1 MYKDPNQLILPAPF
15 SMKELDAIDRE
26 VAESTEDVTLFGAV
40 GSAFREQSTLY
51 TMFNN
56 TLGYQLDPDFELTDE
71 MFDELTKDLPQD
83 RWDVFEDAV
92 SYDHAKKLRER
103 TLLSIKDRQNLAAYG
118 WTGTALEL
126 GAAITDLPA
135 IAATVATEGAL
146 GPAIWGAKATRL
158 GRAFRSASVAAP
170 TSAAIEAYLVAQNP
184 NKDPYDILFAT
195 AGGALLSGAVGATK
209 FGKTS
214 ADQYKEALIA
224 VQREAHLAQVEE
236 TARAMKANGVAPD
249 IDVPEVKPVEAGGF
263 DLRRNAKEEYELA
276 EDTAFSTYGSVRF
289 DAAGTLGRSELALV
303 RKLSSVMLEDA
314 VNPGQVTADLAARMG
329 KQKSGTEFYK
339 VYPSAYNAWAK
350 DNGYGALK
358 RNFFPSKSRMEFG
371 TLVSRHIELGN
382 QTDPRVIA
390 AATRSQEIFAD
401 ILSRAKAAG
410 VKGFDEIP
418 EDLRYFTHIWNGN
431 KFLDIDRT
439 FGKGTTGEILK
450 KSLLAANRGMSDK
463 IAEKIS
469 HGMAR
474 KVMQREVGIDADI
487 AKIFS
492 TSNKDILREILLDE
506 IEDFRRVGPGEGVYT
521 EVITEEDVDRI
532 IESLD
537 FDREGLPPRAK
548 PRLKVDVSTTIQKNG
563 QTIGIENL
571 MERDIEKVINS
582 YIQQMEGRIALANI
596 GIKSDT
602 DFRATMNNIRS
613 EATDKGLENIVD
625 RDVKK
630 LELFYSLIQGKPNPI
645 ITDPS
650 STGNRLLRLFMD
662 YNFIR
667 YMGQVGFAQVPELM
681 RAVTADGLRGMV
693 RAIPEFRKMIK
704 RGADGELQDAV
715 YRDLEMF
722 GSIGIDG
729 VLQKQLDRL
738 SFEDEY
744 LFRPSQTLA
753 QRGIETARG
762 VIQPFRN
769 FTANTSGLVPITV
782 FSERLVAKAAA
793 NTLTDL
799 AFGGARKGLRKVI
812 SKGTLQDDINARLKM
827 LGLDEDMSQ
836 KVFANIREHAKVV
849 DSEFGGGKKLRA
861 LNMVEWDED
870 AAEAFGYAIAR
881 YTRQAIQK
889 NDLGNLHP
897 FMTRPAGQLLLQF
910 RSFMIVSYAKQFL
923 HSINRNDFAAY
934 GALMM
939 TTLGGALGYLGQT
952 YTQAIGRPDR
962 EEFLA
967 ERLLDEDGEIDFS
980 KIGAQAFAR
989 SSWSSFFP
997 GAIDAF
1003 GYFGR
1008 YEPYFGHGRS
1018 SGLATHLV
1026 KGLLPVQTLDSIATS
1041 LQGVSALTGLGN
1053 PEYQFSQREA
1063 KAIKSLIPLQN
1074 ALGIKNVMESVIQ
1087 RLPET
1092 SKVD

>member
-26 VAESTEDVTLFGAV
+26 VAESGEDVNLFSAV
-40 GSAFREQSTLY
+40 SSAFREQSTLY
-51 TMFNN
+51 TMFDN
-56 TLGYQLDPDFELTDE
+56 TLGYQLDPEFELTDE
-71 MFDELTKDLPQD
+71 RFDQLTQGIPED
-83 RWDVFEDAV
+83 RWDIFEDAV
-92 SYDHAKKLRER
+92 SDDHAQRLRER
-103 TLLSIKDRQNLAAYG
+103 TLTSIKDRENLAAYG
-118 WTGTALEL
+118 WTGVGLEL
-126 GAAITDLPA
+126 AAAVTDVPA
-135 IAATVATEGAL
+135 IAATIATEGAL
-146 GPAIWGAKATRL
+146 GPAIWGAKASRL
-158 GRAFRSASVAAP
+158 GRAFRSATVAAP
-170 TSAAIEAYLVAQNP
+170 TSAGIEAYLVAQNP
-184 NKDPYDILFAT
+184 NKDPYDILFAA

-214 ADQYKEALIA
+214 ADEYKEALIA
-224 VQREAHLAQVEE
+224 VQREAHLAQVSE

-263 DLRRNAKEEYELA
+263 ELRRSAKEEYELA
-276 EDTAFSTYGSVRF
+276 EDTAFSTYGKWRF
-289 DAAGTLGRSELALV
+289 DAFGTLGRSGLALV
-303 RKLSSVMLEDA
+303 RKLTFEMLEDA
-314 VNPGQVTADLAARMG
+314 VNPGQVTADLAARLG

-339 VYPSAYNAWAK
+339 VYPNEYNAWAK
-350 DNGYGALK
+350 DSGYGVLK
-358 RNFFPSKSRMEFG
+358 RNFFPAQSRLEFG

-401 ILSRAKAAG
+401 ILRRAKAAG

-431 KFLDIDRT
+431 KFLDVDRT
-439 FGKGTTGEILK
+439 FGRGTTGEILK
-450 KSLLAANRGMSDK
+450 KSLLAANRGMSDE

-474 KVMQREVGIDADI
+474 KVMQREIGIDADI

-492 TSNKDILREILLDE
+492 TSNKDMLREILLDE
-506 IEDFRRVGPGEGVYT
+506 IEDFKTVSSSEQVYT
-521 EVITEEDVDRI
+521 KTITEEDVDRI
-532 IESLD
+532 IDSLD

-602 DFRATMNNIRS
+602 DFRAKMDNIRA
-613 EATDKGLENIVD
+613 EAVDKGFENTVNKDID
-625 RDVKK
+625 K
-630 LELFYSLIQGKPNPI
+630 LELFYSLIQGKPNPK

-667 YMGQVGFAQVPELM
+667 HMGQVGFAQIPELM
-681 RAVTADGLRGMV
+681 RAVTADGLRGMF
-693 RAIPEFRKMIK
+693 RAIPEFRKMAR
-704 RGADGELQDAV
+704 RGADGELEDAV

-744 LFRPSQTLA
+744 LFRPSQTLV
-753 QRGIETARG
+753 QKGIETARG
-762 VIQPFRN
+762 VMQPFRN

-799 AFGGARKGLRKVI
+799 AFGGTRKGLKKVI

-827 LGLDEDMSQ
+827 LGLDEEMAD
-836 KVFANIREHAKVV
+836 KVFRNIRENAKVV

-861 LNMVEWDED
+861 LNMVEWEED

-897 FMTRPAGQLLLQF
+897 FMTRPAGQIVLQF
-910 RSFMIVSYAKQFL
+910 RTFMIVSYTKQFL
-923 HSINRNDFAAY
+923 HSIKRNDFAAY
-934 GALMM
+934 GAMM
-939 TTLGGALGYLGQT
+939 VTTFGGALGYLGQT
-952 YTQAIGRPDR
+952 YTQSIGRPDR

-967 ERLLDEDGEIDFS
+967 ERLLDEDGEIDIS
-980 KIGAQAFAR
+980 KIAAQAFAR

-997 GAIDAF
+997 GAVDSVA
-1003 GYFGR
+1003 YLGR
-1008 YEPYFGHGRS
+1008 YEPVFGYGRA
-1018 SGLATHLV
+1018 SGLGSDFVT
-1026 KGLLPVQTLDSIATS
+1026 GILPVQTLDEVGRS
-1041 LQGVSALTGLGN
+1041 LQGVSVLTGLGN
-1053 PEYQFSQREA
+1053 SDYQFSQREG

-1074 ALGIKNVMESVIQ
+1074 AIGIKNVLEGVVQ

-1092 SKVD
+1092 SKIN

>member
-26 VAESTEDVTLFGAV
+26 VAESTEDVNLFSAV
-40 GSAFREQSTLY
+40 SSAFREQSTLY
-51 TMFNN
+51 TMFDN

-71 MFDELTKDLPQD
+71 VFDELTKDLPSD
-83 RWDVFEDAV
+83 RWDIFEDAV
-92 SYDHAKKLRER
+92 SYEHAQRLRER
-103 TLLSIKDRQNLAAYG
+103 TLTSIKDRENLAAYG
-118 WTGTALEL
+118 WTGVGLEL
-126 GAAITDLPA
+126 AAAVTDLPA
-135 IAATVATEGAL
+135 IAATIATEGAL
-146 GPAIWGAKATRL
+146 GPAIWGAKASRL
-158 GRAFRSASVAAP
+158 GRAFRSATVAAP
-170 TSAAIEAYLVAQNP
+170 TAAGIEAYLVAQNP
-184 NKDPYDILFAT
+184 NKDPYDILFAA

-214 ADQYKEALIA
+214 ADEYKEALIA
-224 VQREAHLAQVEE
+224 VQREAHLAQVAE

-249 IDVPEVKPVEAGGF
+249 IDVPEVKPVEAAGF

-276 EDTAFSTYGSVRF
+276 EDTAFSTYGLFRF
-289 DAAGTLGRSELALV
+289 DGAGTLGRSALALV

-314 VNPGQVTADLAARMG
+314 VNPGQVTADLAARLG

-339 VYPSAYNAWAK
+339 VYPSAYKEWAK
-350 DNGYGALK
+350 DNGYSALK
-358 RNFFPSKSRMEFG
+358 RNFFPARSRLEFG

-431 KFLDIDRT
+431 KFFDVDRT
-439 FGKGTTGEILK
+439 FGKGTAAELLK
-450 KSLLAANRGMSDK
+450 KSLLSANRSMSDD
-463 IAEKIS
+463 IAEKIAK
-469 HGMAR
+469 GMS
-474 KVMQREVGIDADI
+474 KKIEQREIGIDADI

-492 TSNKDILREILLDE
+492 TSNKDMLREILLEEFDE
-506 IEDFRRVGPGEGVYT
+506 FNLSDA
-521 EVITEEDVDRI
+521 DVDGI
-532 IESLD
+532 IKQLD

-548 PRLKVDVSTTIQKNG
+548 PRLKVDISTTIQKNG
-563 QTIGIENL
+563 QTIGVENL
-571 MERDIEKVINS
+571 MERDIEKVMNS

-602 DFRATMNNIRS
+602 DFRAMMNNIKA
-613 EATDKGLENIVD
+613 EGADKGVD
-625 RDVKK
+625 KKIIKKDVQK
-630 LELFYSLIQGKPNPI
+630 LELFYSLIQGKPNPA

-667 YMGQVGFAQVPELM
+667 YMGQVGFAQIPELM

-693 RAIPEFRKMIK
+693 RAIPEFRKMMK

-799 AFGGARKGLRKVI
+799 AFGGTRKGLKKVI

-827 LGLDEDMSQ
+827 LGLDEEMSE
-836 KVFANIREHAKVV
+836 KVFRNIRENAKVV

-923 HSINRNDFAAY
+923 HSIKRNDFAAY
-934 GALMM
+934 GALMV
-939 TTLGGALGYLGQT
+939 TTFGGALGYLGQT
-952 YTQAIGRPDR
+952 YTQSIGRPDR

-980 KIGAQAFAR
+980 KIGTQAFAR

-997 GAIDAF
+997 GAFDSVL
-1003 GYFGR
+1003 YFGR
-1008 YEPYFGHGRS
+1008 YEPWFGNGRS
-1018 SGLATHLV
+1018 SGLSSDFIE
-1026 KGLLPVQTLDSIATS
+1026 GLLPIQTLKS
-1041 LQGVSALTGLGN
+1041 LEKSVQGVSALTGLGN
-1053 PEYQFSQREA
+1053 SEYQFSQREG

-1074 ALGIKNVMESVIQ
+1074 AIGIKNVLESVIQ

-1092 SKVD
+1092 SKIN

>member
-26 VAESTEDVTLFGAV
+26 VAESAEDVTLFGAV

-126 GAAITDLPA
+126 GAAVTDLPA
-135 IAATVATEGAL
+135 IAATIATEGAL

-214 ADQYKEALIA
+214 ADQYKEALIGI
-224 VQREAHLAQVEE
+224 QREAHLAQVAEN
-236 TARAMKANGVAPD
+236 ARAMKENGVAPD
-249 IDVPEVKPVEAGGF
+249 IEVPEIKPVEAGGF
-263 DLRRNAKEEYELA
+263 DLRRDAKEEYELA
-276 EDTAFSTYGSVRF
+276 EDTAFSTYGSVRY
-289 DAAGTLGRSELALV
+289 DAFGTLGRSALALV
-303 RKLSSVMLEDA
+303 RKLNSVMLEDA
-314 VNPGQVTADLAARMG
+314 VNPGQITADLAARMG

-339 VYPSAYNAWAK
+339 VYPNVYKAWAK
-350 DNGYGALK
+350 DNGYSALK

-401 ILSRAKAAG
+401 ILGRAKAAG

-431 KFLDIDRT
+431 KFFDVDRA
-439 FGKGTTGEILK
+439 FGRGTAAELLK
-450 KSLLAANRGMSDK
+450 KSLLAANRGMSDD
-463 IAEKIS
+463 IADKIS
-469 HGMAR
+469 RGMT
-474 KVMQREVGIDADI
+474 KKIQQREIGIDADI

-492 TSNKDILREILLDE
+492 TSNKDMLREILL
-506 IEDFRRVGPGEGVYT
+506 
-521 EVITEEDVDRI
+521 EELDDLNLSKGDVDNI
-532 IESLD
+532 IKQLD

-548 PRLKVDVSTTIQKNG
+548 PRLKVDISTTIQKNG

-571 MERDIEKVINS
+571 MERDMEKVMNS

-602 DFRATMNNIRS
+602 DFRAMMNNIRA
-613 EATDKGLENIVD
+613 EAADKNIDKATVD
-625 RDVKK
+625 KDVSK
-630 LELFYSLIQGKPNPI
+630 LELFYSLIQGKPNPA

-667 YMGQVGFAQVPELM
+667 YMGQVGLAQIPELM

-693 RAIPEFRKMIK
+693 RAIPEFRKMMK

-762 VIQPFRN
+762 VLQPLRN

-799 AFGGARKGLRKVI
+799 AFGGTRKGLKKVI

-827 LGLDEDMSQ
+827 LGLDEEMVE
-836 KVFANIREHAKVV
+836 KVFRNIRENAKVV
-849 DSEFGGGKKLRA
+849 DSEFGGGKELRA
-861 LNMVEWDED
+861 LNMVEWEED

-897 FMTRPAGQLLLQF
+897 FMTRPAGQLILQF
-910 RSFMIVSYAKQFL
+910 RTFMIVSYTKQFL
-923 HSINRNDFAAY
+923 HSIKRNDFAAY
-934 GALMM
+934 GAMM
-939 TTLGGALGYLGQT
+939 VTTFGGALGYLGQT
-952 YTQAIGRPDR
+952 YTQSIGRPDR

-967 ERLLDEDGEIDFS
+967 ERLLDEDGELDFS
-980 KIGAQAFAR
+980 KIAAQAFAR

-997 GAIDAF
+997 GAVDSVA
-1003 GYFGR
+1003 YLGR
-1008 YEPYFGHGRS
+1008 YEPVFSYGRA
-1018 SGLATHLV
+1018 SGLGSDFVT
-1026 KGLLPVQTLDSIATS
+1026 GLLPVQTLDSVGRS

-1053 PEYQFSQREA
+1053 SDYQFSQREA

-1074 ALGIKNVMESVIQ
+1074 AIGIKNVMESVIQ
-1087 RLPET
+1087 RLPEA
-1092 SKVD
+1092 SKVN

>member
-224 VQREAHLAQVEE
+224 VQREAHLAQVAEN
-236 TARAMKANGVAPD
+236 ARVMKENGIAPD
-249 IDVPEVKPVEAGGF
+249 IEVPEVKPVEAGGF
-263 DLRRNAKEEYELA
+263 ELRRDAKEEYELA
-276 EDTAFSTYGSVRF
+276 EDTAFSTYGKFRF
-289 DAAGTLGRSELALV
+289 DSFGTLARSVLALV
-303 RKLSSVMLEDA
+303 RSTTTDMLEDG
-314 VNPGQVTADLAARMG
+314 VNPGKITADLAARMG

-350 DNGYGALK
+350 ENGYGVLR

-371 TLVSRHIELGN
+371 TLVSRHVELGN

-390 AATRSQEIFAD
+390 AATRSQEIFSD

-431 KFLDIDRT
+431 KFFDVDRA
-439 FGKGTTGEILK
+439 FGRGTAAELLK
-450 KSLLAANRGMSDK
+450 KSLLSANRGMSDDIANK
-463 IAEKIS
+463 IANGMTKKIQ
-469 HGMAR
+469 
-474 KVMQREVGIDADI
+474 QREIGIDADI

-492 TSNKDILREILLDE
+492 TSNKDMLREILLEDLDE
-506 IEDFRRVGPGEGVYT
+506 FNLSSA
-521 EVITEEDVDRI
+521 DVDNI
-532 IESLD
+532 IKQLD

-548 PRLKVDVSTTIQKNG
+548 PRLKVDISTTIEKNG
-563 QTIGIENL
+563 QTIGVENL
-571 MERDIEKVINS
+571 MERDMEKVMNS

-596 GIKSDT
+596 GFKSDG
-602 DFRATMNNIRS
+602 DFRARLNNIRA
-613 EATDKGLENIVD
+613 EAADKNVDKNIVD
-625 RDVKK
+625 KDVEK
-630 LELFYSLIQGKPNPI
+630 LELFYSLIQGKPNPA

-650 STGNRLLRLFMD
+650 STNNRLLRLFMD

-667 YMGQVGFAQVPELM
+667 YMGQVGFAQIPELM

-693 RAIPEFRKMIK
+693 RAIPEFRKMMK
-704 RGADGELQDAV
+704 RGADGELEDAV

-722 GSIGIDG
+722 GSIGVDG

-799 AFGGARKGLRKVI
+799 AFGGTRKGLRKVI

-897 FMTRPAGQLLLQF
+897 FMTRPAGQLILQF
-910 RSFMIVSYAKQFL
+910 RSFMIVSYTKQFL
-923 HSINRNDFAAY
+923 HSIKRNDFAAY
-934 GALMM
+934 GAMMM
-939 TTLGGALGYLGQT
+939 TTFGGALGYLGQT

-980 KIGAQAFAR
+980 KIGLQALAR

-997 GAIDAF
+997 GAIDTVR
-1003 GYFGR
+1003 YLGR
-1008 YEPYFGHGRS
+1008 YEPVFGYGRS
-1018 SGLATHLV
+1018 SGLGSDFIT
-1026 KGLLPVQTLDSIATS
+1026 GILPVQTLDAVGRS

-1053 PEYQFSQREA
+1053 PEYQFSQREGE
-1063 KAIKSLIPLQN
+1063 AIKSLIPLQN

>member
-135 IAATVATEGAL
+135 IAATIATEGAL
-146 GPAIWGAKATRL
+146 GPAIWGAKASRL

-184 NKDPYDILFAT
+184 NKDPYDILFAA

-276 EDTAFSTYGSVRF
+276 EDTAFSTYGPVRF
-289 DAAGTLGRSELALV
+289 DAAGTLGRSALALV
-303 RKLSSVMLEDA
+303 RKLSSVMLEDG

-431 KFLDIDRT
+431 KFFDVDRT
-439 FGKGTTGEILK
+439 FGRGTAAELLK
-450 KSLLAANRGMSDK
+450 KSLLSANRGMSDD
-463 IAEKIS
+463 IAEKIAK
-469 HGMAR
+469 GMS
-474 KVMQREVGIDADI
+474 KKIEQREIGIDADI

-492 TSNKDILREILLDE
+492 TSNKDMLREILLEEFDE
-506 IEDFRRVGPGEGVYT
+506 FNLSNA
-521 EVITEEDVDRI
+521 DVDGI
-532 IESLD
+532 IKQLD

-571 MERDIEKVINS
+571 MERDIEKVMNS

-602 DFRATMNNIRS
+602 DFRAQMNNIRA
-613 EATDKGLENIVD
+613 EAADKGIDKTIVD
-625 RDVKK
+625 KDVDK
-630 LELFYSLIQGKPNPI
+630 LELFYSLIQGKPNPK

-667 YMGQVGFAQVPELM
+667 HMGQVGFAQIPELM

-693 RAIPEFRKMIK
+693 RAIPEFRKMMK
-704 RGADGELQDAV
+704 RGADGELEDAV

-722 GSIGIDG
+722 GSIGVDG

-762 VIQPFRN
+762 VLQPLRN

-799 AFGGARKGLRKVI
+799 AFGGTRKGLKKVI

-827 LGLDEDMSQ
+827 LGLDEDMSE

-849 DSEFGGGKKLRA
+849 DSEFGGGKKIRA
-861 LNMVEWDED
+861 LNMVDWDED

-897 FMTRPAGQLLLQF
+897 FMTRPAGQIVLQF
-910 RSFMIVSYAKQFL
+910 RTFMIVSYTKQFL
-923 HSINRNDFAAY
+923 HSIKRNDFAAY
-934 GALMM
+934 SALMV
-939 TTLGGALGYLGQT
+939 TTFGGALGYLGQT
-952 YTQAIGRPDR
+952 YTQSIGRPDR

-980 KIGAQAFAR
+980 KIAAQAFAR

-997 GAIDAF
+997 GAIDTV
-1003 GYFGR
+1003 GYLGR
-1008 YEPYFGHGRS
+1008 YEPVFGYGRS
-1018 SGLATHLV
+1018 SGLGSDFIT
-1026 KGLLPVQTLDSIATS
+1026 GILPVQTLDSVGRS
-1041 LQGVSALTGLGN
+1041 LQGLSALTGLGN
-1053 PEYQFSQREA
+1053 SEYQFSQREG

-1074 ALGIKNVMESVIQ
+1074 AIGLKNVLESVIQ